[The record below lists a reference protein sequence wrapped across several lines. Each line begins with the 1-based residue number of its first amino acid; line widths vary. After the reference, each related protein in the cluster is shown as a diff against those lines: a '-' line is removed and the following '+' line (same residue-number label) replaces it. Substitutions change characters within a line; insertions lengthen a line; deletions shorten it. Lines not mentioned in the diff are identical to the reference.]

1 MTDYF
6 SENKAQTGHGWHS
19 ARSGAG
25 CMALR
30 AVNIMFQICV
40 VLFLARRL
48 TPEDYGLVAMVL
60 ALTGFAPLIVDLG
73 TREAVVQRFR
83 ITESEVA
90 SLFWL
95 TVAVGLF
102 FTCLVALSSPL
113 IAWFY
118 SEPRLLTITLVAS
131 LTFITAAL
139 PCQHQALLRRAMRF
153 QTAVAIEVVAGVL
166 SGV

>member
-1 MTDYF
+1 
-6 SENKAQTGHGWHS
+6 
-19 ARSGAG
+19 
-25 CMALR
+25 MALR
-30 AVNIMFQICV
+30 AVNAMVQIGLI
-40 VLFLARRL
+40 LFLARML

-73 TREAVVQRFR
+73 TREAVVQRFS

-102 FTCLVALSSPL
+102 FTCLVAASSPL

-118 SEPRLLTITLVAS
+118 SEPRLLPITLVGS

-139 PCQHQALLRRAMRF
+139 P
-153 QTAVAIEVVAGVL
+153 
-166 SGV
+166 